1 MSVEI
6 ALKVVP
12 GASRT
17 RVAGLLGDRLKIQV
31 AAPPEKGKAN
41 KMVEKYLAQ
50 VLSLPRGSVRVIAGL
65 SNPLKTIAVSN
76 WHDDRDAL
84 IRTLVE

>member
-1 MSVEI
+1 MPVEI

-17 RVAGLLGDRLKIQV
+17 KVAGLLGDRLKIQI

-41 KMVEKYLAQ
+41 KMVEKYLSEL
-50 VLSLPRGSVRVIAGL
+50 LSLPRGSVKVVAGQN
-65 SNPLKTIAVSN
+65 NPLKTISVTN
-76 WHDDRDAL
+76 WQDSKEAL
-84 IRTLVE
+84 LKALVP